1 MTRSVRFR
9 FRLYVARDAQNS
21 VQALANISA
30 LCEAHLRDRYELEV
44 VDVFKDSNRALE
56 DRVFLTPTLIKL
68 SPLPVRRIVG
78 TLSHTATVLQV
89 LGLGVTRA

>member
-1 MTRSVRFR
+1 MTRSARFR

-30 LCEAHLRDRYELEV
+30 FCEAHLRDRYDLEV

-56 DRVFLTPTLIKL
+56 ERVFLTPTLIKL
-68 SPLPVRRIVG
+68 APLPVQRIVG

-89 LGLGVTRA
+89 LGLDVTRA